1 MKLPGRVRSIVD
13 EMEGLK
19 DSDKAKLL
27 RHLSDMEDSLPEHPT
42 PAEAM
47 RIVKG
52 ALKKLEISVGKSEDK
67 EEKKEEKKEVKEAK
81 LSFKA
86 FLIAETQSTAYKDQ
100 IMDAAEALGIE
111 QDYLEAIDTELK
123 DRVAY
128 TSTSLRRALRNI
140 GIDHYVD
147 DICDRIGLA

>member
-52 ALKKLEISVGKSEDK
+52 AMKKLEISAGKS

-86 FLIAETQSTAYKDQ
+86 F
-100 IMDAAEALGIE
+100 IMENL
-111 QDYLEAIDTELK
+111 
-123 DRVAY
+123 
-128 TSTSLRRALRNI
+128 
-140 GIDHYVD
+140 
-147 DICDRIGLA
+147 